1 MASVSSCNCPSKIW
15 VQANR
20 IKTMI
25 GVLFSKTQYKMARL
39 ILYALKNDIVDEN
52 KLFK

>member
-1 MASVSSCNCPSKIW
+1 MGTSKYDKKDDWI
-15 VQANR
+15 
-20 IKTMI
+20 
-25 GVLFSKTQYKMARL
+25 LLSKTQYKMARL